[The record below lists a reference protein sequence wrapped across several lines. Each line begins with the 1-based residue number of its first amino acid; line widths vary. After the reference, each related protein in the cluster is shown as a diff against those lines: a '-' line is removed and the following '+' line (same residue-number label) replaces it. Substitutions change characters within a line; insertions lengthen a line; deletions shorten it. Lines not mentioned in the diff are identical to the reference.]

1 MQPLDVLHED
11 AFFVAVNK
19 PSGIVV
25 HRGWANDGTPALQ
38 RVRDRVGAH
47 VYPVHRLDRGASGVL
62 LFARTSEMAARL
74 HAALATATKHYL
86 ALVRGV
92 PPEGG
97 VIDHAL
103 ARRDGAERVAALT
116 EYRRLC
122 TVEAAARRLALVE
135 AVPRTGR
142 LHQIRRHLKHLGH
155 PIIGD
160 ANYGQGALN
169 RALRAEV
176 GLARLALHARTLELV
191 HPETGVRIVLQAPVP
206 EDMAGP
212 LLRLG
217 VPAALL

>member
-19 PSGIVV
+19 PSGVMV
-25 HRGWANDGTPALQ
+25 HRGWASDGTPALQ
-38 RVRDRVGAH
+38 RVRDHVGAH

-62 LFARTSEMAARL
+62 LFARTSEGAARL
-74 HAALATATKHYL
+74 HAALSAGTKRYL
-86 ALVRGV
+86 ALVRGE
-92 PPEGG
+92 PPESG

-103 ARRDGAERVAALT
+103 ARRGGAERVAART

-122 TVEAAARRLALVE
+122 TVEAASRRLALVE

-169 RALRAEV
+169 RTLRADV

-191 HPETGVRIVLQAPVP
+191 HPETGAPLVLRAPLP
-206 EDMAGP
+206 ADLAGP
-212 LLRLG
+212 FARLG
-217 VPAALL
+217 VPAELL